1 MATKEGD
8 MSATPQPDVLL
19 VQARSDLGLALGRR
33 AEECAGTVDA
43 RMGASRWVG
52 KAPTSAYLDGRQQV
66 SWFATVLVARWL
78 VSSIRPDDAEMTW
91 TSMRGRLAAEEGLSI
106 INIARG
112 YLAWRDTAVEIL
124 IEEAQRLHTPSTVL
138 AEALGAARSSCDVG
152 LMRMNAEFDR
162 QLRIVSE
169 ERKRL
174 EDQLRHQAFHDALS
188 GLPNRALFMD
198 RLTHAMERHARDEA
212 TVAVLVI
219 DVDDFKAV
227 NDSLGHLV
235 GDQLIAEIGRRL
247 QFTVRSADTVARFGG
262 DEFAVLL
269 ENVASIS
276 TVIETTQRI
285 LAAFDTQFQ
294 LGERSMPVTASIGL
308 AMATVDTDGP
318 DGVVHNADIAMYVAK
333 ARGKAR
339 YVLFA
344 PGMQLAIHD
353 RIQQKTDLLVALNS
367 GTEA

>member
-1 MATKEGD
+1 M
-8 MSATPQPDVLL
+8 
-19 VQARSDLGLALGRR
+19 ALGGR

-52 KAPTSAYLDGRQQV
+52 QAPTQSYLDGRRQV
-66 SWFATVLVARWL
+66 SWFATLLVARWL
-78 VSSIRPDDAEMTW
+78 VSTIGPDDAEMAW
-91 TSMRGRLAAEEGLSI
+91 TSLRGRIAAEEGLSI

-124 IEEAQRLHTPSTVL
+124 IEEARRLDTPSAVL

-162 QLRIVSE
+162 QLRVVSE

-188 GLPNRALFMD
+188 GLANRALFMD
-198 RLTHAMERHARDEA
+198 RLTHAMERLARAEL

-247 QFTVRSADTVARFGG
+247 QFSVRAADTVSRFGG

-269 ENVASIS
+269 ENVADIS
-276 TVIETTQRI
+276 TVIETTKRI
-285 LAAFDTQFQ
+285 LAAFDTHFQ

-333 ARGKAR
+333 ARGKAG

-353 RIQQKTDLLVALNS
+353 RTDEKTDRLVARNW
-367 GTEA
+367 GD

>member
-1 MATKEGD
+1 
-8 MSATPQPDVLL
+8 MSTTPQPDVLL
-19 VQARSDLGLALGRR
+19 VQARSDLGVALGRR

-52 KAPTSAYLDGRQQV
+52 KAPTQAYLEGRQQV

-78 VSSIRPDDAEMTW
+78 VSSIRPDDAEMAW
-91 TSMRGRLAAEEGLSI
+91 TSLRGRIAAEEGLSI

-112 YLAWRDTAVEIL
+112 YRDTAVEIL
-124 IEEAQRLHTPSTVL
+124 FEEAQRLDTPSTVL

-188 GLPNRALFMD
+188 GLANRALFMD
-198 RLTHAMERHARDEA
+198 RLTHAMERHARAEA

-247 QFTVRSADTVARFGG
+247 QFSVRAADTVARFGG

-269 ENVASIS
+269 ENVADIS
-276 TVIETTQRI
+276 TVIETTRRI
-285 LAAFDTQFQ
+285 LAAFDTHFQ
-294 LGERSMPVTASIGL
+294 LAERSMPVTASIGL
-308 AMATVDTDGP
+308 AIATVDTDGP

-333 ARGKAR
+333 ARGKAG

-353 RIQQKTDLLVALNS
+353 RIQQKTDLLVGLN
-367 GTEA
+367 